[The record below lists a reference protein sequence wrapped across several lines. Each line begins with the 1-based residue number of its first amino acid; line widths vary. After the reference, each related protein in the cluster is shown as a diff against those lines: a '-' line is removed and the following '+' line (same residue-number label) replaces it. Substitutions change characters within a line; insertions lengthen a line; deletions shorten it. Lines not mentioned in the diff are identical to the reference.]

1 MATNGGD
8 VLASELMLALLTG
21 EDVSIPTIDFSGSEY
36 SIPGDINSDA
46 YDVLVRLS
54 DSDLTTGA
62 INGTGAF
69 DKLMVGVAA
78 QLQREY
84 DAGRITGVEYTKAYI
99 ALTGSALSSSLQY
112 LLSRDAAYWQ
122 AVQAQAASVTA
133 RVQLATAKAQ
143 NAAAQLEAKNIKATY
158 ALTKLQLAKADADYG
173 SAKYTLEEILP
184 VQKINVQEQAE
195 AQRAQTMDTRS
206 DGTTAVTGSIGKQ
219 NALYAQQIISYQK
232 DSQLKAGKIFSDIWT
247 VQKTV
252 DESPD
257 VPDAFG
263 YETINDVMQ
272 TIITSNDLV

>member
-143 NAAAQLEAKNIKATY
+143 NAAAQLEAMNIRSNY
-158 ALTKLQLAKADADYG
+158 ALTKLRLAKEDTEFA
-173 SAKYTLEEILP
+173 SAKYNLEEILP
-184 VQKINVQEQAE
+184 TQKLNLQEQAE

-206 DGTTAVTGSIGKQ
+206 NGVTAVTGSIGKQ

>member
-206 DGTTAVTGSIGKQ
+206 DGVTAVAGSLGKQ